1 MASVGA
7 KQKLFGK
14 DCRSLQ
20 VHSRLQC
27 VEIISLRID
36 FLGGWEAVEKWVGD
50 CRRDGRQPLFALS
63 QQCVLLIDSA
73 GYLQGFP

>member
-1 MASVGA
+1 MPDSSSLNGFSWP

-36 FLGGWEAVEKWVGD
+36 FLGGKPL
-50 CRRDGRQPLFALS
+50 RRGLETADAT
-63 QQCVLLIDSA
+63 VDS
-73 GYLQGFP
+73 PSSH